1 IRLTTHNRQADQLNK
16 EELDKLTSKPYSFT
30 AKVSGDFSEYNYPV
44 DEHLILKKGA
54 QVMFIKNDPSGQRKF
69 FNGKIGTITNIDSD
83 GIEVTSEGD
92 DYPIEVEKYEWEN
105 VKYKLDEATNQIEEN
120 VVGKFIQYPLRLAWA
135 ITVHKSQGLTFTKA
149 IIDVGNA
156 FASGQVYVALSRLT
170 GLEGLV
176 LTSSINQQSLQLD
189 ETITQFS
196 RTKADERMLPQL
208 LENEAQA
215 YFLDFLLK
223 SYDLS
228 SLSKEVQYHVES
240 YSKDEKKSAK
250 QQYVSWAKELKAK
263 VDELLP
269 VSVKFKY
276 QIQQIIQTKNTNY
289 KTTLLERVKAAN
301 TYFIPILESHSKHI
315 LNHITELSVVSKIK
329 IYLSELKELE
339 AHFFKQIGLMKKAE
353 ILINSSIENKEF
365 TKEMVKNV
373 VEDDHQR
380 TTLVSSIKITKEK
393 TPKKDKIDTK
403 KLSFDLYKQGKS
415 IPEIAKERSLVEG
428 TITGHLAY
436 YVGLGM
442 IDVKELVDEQKFK
455 AIEELYLTNKDI
467 AGFGAFKANLSD
479 DFTYGDIKLV
489 VAFLQN
495 KKTE

>member
-1 IRLTTHNRQADQLNK
+1 
-16 EELDKLTSKPYSFT
+16 
-30 AKVSGDFSEYNYPV
+30 
-44 DEHLILKKGA
+44 
-54 QVMFIKNDPSGQRKF
+54 
-69 FNGKIGTITNIDSD
+69 
-83 GIEVTSEGD
+83 
-92 DYPIEVEKYEWEN
+92 
-105 VKYKLDEATNQIEEN
+105 
-120 VVGKFIQYPLRLAWA
+120 
-135 ITVHKSQGLTFTKA
+135 
-149 IIDVGNA
+149 
-156 FASGQVYVALSRLT
+156 
-170 GLEGLV
+170 
-176 LTSSINQQSLQLD
+176 
-189 ETITQFS
+189 
-196 RTKADERMLPQL
+196 MLPQL

-479 DFTYGDIKLV
+479 D
-489 VAFLQN
+489 
-495 KKTE
+495 

>member
-1 IRLTTHNRQADQLNK
+1 MHC
-16 EELDKLTSKPYSFT
+16 SK
-30 AKVSGDFSEYNYPV
+30 
-44 DEHLILKKGA
+44 
-54 QVMFIKNDPSGQRKF
+54 
-69 FNGKIGTITNIDSD
+69 
-83 GIEVTSEGD
+83 
-92 DYPIEVEKYEWEN
+92 
-105 VKYKLDEATNQIEEN
+105 
-120 VVGKFIQYPLRLAWA
+120 
-135 ITVHKSQGLTFTKA
+135 
-149 IIDVGNA
+149 
-156 FASGQVYVALSRLT
+156 
-170 GLEGLV
+170 
-176 LTSSINQQSLQLD
+176 
-189 ETITQFS
+189 
-196 RTKADERMLPQL
+196 
-208 LENEAQA
+208 
-215 YFLDFLLK
+215 
-223 SYDLS
+223 
-228 SLSKEVQYHVES
+228 
-240 YSKDEKKSAK
+240 
-250 QQYVSWAKELKAK
+250 
-263 VDELLP
+263 
-269 VSVKFKY
+269 
-276 QIQQIIQTKNTNY
+276 NY
-289 KTTLLERVKAAN
+289 KSTLLERVKAAN

-315 LNHITELSVVSKIK
+315 LSHITELSVVSKIK

-373 VEDDHQR
+373 VEDDQR

-415 IPEIAKERSLVEG
+415 IQEIAKERGFVEG

-442 IDVKELVDEQKFK
+442 VDVKELVDEQKFK
-455 AIEELYLTNKDI
+455 AIEELYSTNKDI